1 MANNQI
7 KIGVGF
13 NVDKAG
19 LNELQ
24 ESLKQITIAA
34 EAPGNKLNSNL
45 QEASRTAQVISDAL
59 KKAYNADL
67 GTTNISKFSQELKKN
82 NLTIEQARIGL
93 SKAGIQGSNAF
104 YLLGSQILKTN
115 VQLKESNK
123 LLDSMATSMA
133 NTVKWGITSSI
144 FNNISGSI
152 QKAYGYAKNLDSSLN
167 DIRIVTD
174 KSAESMREFAKQAND
189 AAKGLGA
196 STLDYTE
203 ASLIYYQQ
211 GLSDEEAAA
220 RAETTIKAA
229 NVTGQT
235 GQEVSEQLTA
245 VWNGYKVT
253 AEEAELYVDKLAAVA
268 ADTSADLEELSVGMS
283 KVASAANLM
292 GVDIDQLNAQL
303 ATIVSVTRQ
312 APESVGT
319 ALKTIYAR
327 MGDIEAGLDS
337 ETTLGAY
344 TEAMSEMGFNVLDMN
359 GNLRDMGE
367 VIEEIGGKWSTMSRE
382 QQISLS
388 QTIAGTRQ
396 YNNLLAL
403 FDNWDMYTDALQT
416 SADAAGTLQKQQ
428 DIYMES
434 TAAHLKE
441 LKASME
447 GIYDNIFEPSELN
460 VMIDG
465 LTNLAETAEHVLESF
480 GGGLSSFA
488 GIGAI
493 IANIFSKQIA
503 GGINKAVINH
513 QKLVDNAQL
522 FREKAEQVSKRY
534 GGKEDASAT
543 GLSVKAGYEEQAYY
557 AERIQAVQKAL
568 SEEELQRLTT
578 LQSESGEL
586 KTQLTY
592 IEESMKARAKKAF
605 DKGENDEEFKEL
617 ISGNVDVSERKQKAK
632 DDLEE
637 YSIDFDSQK
646 AVSEALLRDAENRIE
661 LSEKE
666 LKIVN
671 DNLNKQ
677 KSAVAEV
684 SKKHQYDEK
693 IYKSLLQQKKALE
706 ENLSK
711 AKEDKKVHKQI
722 IEDGEKRLKQLA
734 EQVELYDYAEKNLD
748 EMYETQL
755 KLDAV
760 ESDLNRNLE
769 GAEKAANITDKIQQA
784 TSALSIFATGFSAIT
799 STVSI
804 WQDEQATSSEKILQT
819 FMLWSAEI
827 PLLVTSY
834 KQLLGVLG
842 LEQGLLSTTFGL
854 YQGLNIAKNKN
865 TTVTALNVQIQEIEN
880 KAIAEEAA
888 IQGIAISQLD
898 AESIKRA
905 KKAGIQ
911 ASNIGLTEA
920 ETAAVKKAAAAQNA
934 WNASLLANPYILAGA
949 AIIGTI
955 AGIAIAYDALT
966 LSAEEAQENVE
977 KSIET
982 YKNTKTE
989 LEQLNSELETTTQ
1002 KIEELYKKAEEGT
1015 ITVVEKEELA
1025 KLQALN
1031 VATEANIALKKK
1043 QLELDNKQATKDIQK
1058 AIKAGSY
1065 DTSKA
1070 NQSISNISGL
1080 GVNKYNLLNTWGEKN
1095 NLKNDVT
1102 LTLDVNML
1110 DVDTVSQLETD
1121 LQMLLERGAN
1131 KDGYY
1136 NFGGYEWTE
1145 KNITNLLSKIEEER
1159 IGIQTGM
1166 QEIYDNAMQNLP
1178 ILYESNING
1187 SLDEDIKYL
1196 EEKVYEYYTIMGTV
1210 GSMSEAA
1217 VSAIF
1222 DNQDDLEKAYSALI
1236 PDEKTID
1243 RDKFIDLLG
1252 EETFELLE
1260 NTAQNLGISMYD
1272 LLATSQQYEVQ
1283 IFETV
1288 EKVSKV
1294 FTQTEKNI
1302 EILTDS
1308 IEKLRK
1314 QTELTAEEIS
1324 ALESKYPELANI
1336 WNKNSQEYIE
1346 ALELLREQQENIG
1359 IEEAAKQAEEAWG
1372 KAKESLEDYADT
1384 EEEETKLKNFSS
1396 KANSAYEAKQKMEER
1411 QVLEAEVAIDKEKLL
1426 TDLESAFEK
1435 TYELEVSITE
1445 DLLTDVDNII
1455 SAAENAATAVELIGD
1470 GFKVAAKDSEELF
1483 KIFPELAHNAE
1494 VLADGTIQL
1503 DDEVTTNILKNN
1515 GIEIDSDK
1523 AVTIKNIDNR
1533 IAELEA
1539 KKKSVAAKIEA
1550 VKNSS
1555 DIEQDLNKILG
1566 EDAAGWAD
1574 YESKLS
1580 QATTDDEVHN
1590 SGLSA
1595 QAVIANWAA
1604 KEKAAMDYAKTAAEA
1619 EAPGHKVTQARVE
1632 GNDYGVQTEV
1642 VTQDTASNV
1651 EGPKEVSDE
1660 QVKANVEKYLR
1671 NLYDSYETQI
1681 ADLTIGKSQLL
1692 GGIDGIEDAAKGSG
1706 SDRDKKELK
1715 DQGEEIDRYWELNKA
1730 IEMVTEALSDLDKQ
1744 QENLY
1749 GRELIESLKQ
1759 ENELLEEQAA
1769 AYEALA
1775 EEQRKEAYELQG
1787 MLQAYGVVFDAQ
1799 GGVANYLAASQTALD
1814 SYNQAVIQYNAGIID
1829 EATFAA
1835 AERAYETFKALM
1847 ERYEALYYEEWQ
1859 ETQNQ
1864 LDDIHRQQL
1873 ENNLK
1878 AWETELELKLD
1889 TAEAERDWNDFLA
1902 EINEDFKSHY
1912 RDISAE
1918 IETLLKNAG
1927 TYVADDGTIEAD
1939 IQAMRDIMAE
1949 IDKMKNGGESDMF
1962 SSISEAQEKL
1972 KELIEQ
1978 MQDDATALYD
1988 LYKSVWEAFMEGID
2002 QSAEKFEDLI
2012 EQFERIDGELEY
2024 QGQLIELLYGE
2035 EAYGMLDKL
2044 YKAQEKNTL
2053 AQVDSLKQQKD
2064 MWYELWQNAEE
2075 GSEEQAK
2082 YYELWTQ
2089 AQDDLNSKVIEYIE
2103 LLQTDYLN
2111 TVDDILSKLDK
2122 DLTGGM
2128 GMEKLKEQWE
2138 DAKEEAEKYL
2148 NETEEVYAI
2157 QSLYNKYSES
2167 ISNASSLKSQQKL
2180 QALREEELQMLREK
2194 DKLTQYD
2201 IDRAEAKY
2209 QIALKEMALEDA
2221 RNAKDSMK
2229 LTRGT
2234 DGNWSYQYVADEDD
2248 IANKEQELLDAQ
2260 NNLYEIDMEEQM
2272 NKIDEYIEKLSE
2284 FQEEKEELYR
2294 QLYATTDEIER
2305 QRILDDIARLEE
2317 EYYPQLE
2324 ELAVGFEE
2332 VNQNLAA
2339 SSAGVMLTALTQN
2352 KDNFASLTE
2361 EQRLLM
2367 EGLVTSG
2374 VEDYA
2379 DLESKVKLNYDGIGL
2394 KAEEAL
2400 SSISTSWGTGA
2411 QALIDAWNA
2420 DDGESVKAQMEEAH
2434 RAIMEAADE
2443 YQRKIEEVA
2452 EVVEEDWSED
2462 GITGA
2467 IGEAE
2472 DATEDLEDATGDLV
2486 DETVDL
2492 LDEYADALEEVE
2504 EMWEEV
2510 KDAIEDATAAAREY
2524 MSLTGNGSSS
2534 GNEGPGYNPI
2544 TPPNTPGTGGGG
2556 SGNGGGSGS
2565 GSKNYTY
2572 TVGFVKGEE
2581 TWHKFGL
2588 DWSGVEFEKQ
2598 ANDYENEGSYI
2609 KNEVTGKV
2617 KAITTKSAFDTGGY
2631 TGDWAGGE
2639 GKMAIL
2645 HSKELVLNAA
2655 DTKNILKVV
2664 DTVRDLSNLSSS
2676 IEDVIMRNI
2685 SSMLAKMMNIGT
2697 TNANY
2702 TTNTTNN
2709 EQKTENIFHINAE
2722 FPNANDVNDIKE
2734 ALLSLPNLA
2743 SQYLMENKK

>member
-13 NVDKAG
+13 SIDKSGLTELQSILKTITTESQFSSVSEELKQAGAAANTLSDILEKSFNKDLGVMNVNKFNAELSKSNLNIRQAKIELEKAG
-19 LNELQ
+19 
-24 ESLKQITIAA
+24 ST
-34 EAPGNKLNSNL
+34 G
-45 QEASRTAQVISDAL
+45 SR
-59 KKAYNADL
+59 AYNLLTNAIL
-67 GTTNISKFSQELKKN
+67 G
-82 NLTIEQARIGL
+82 
-93 SKAGIQGSNAF
+93 
-104 YLLGSQILKTN
+104 TN

-152 QKAYGYAKNLDSSLN
+152 QKAYGYAKNLDSSLT

-344 TEAMSEMGFNVLDMN
+344 TQAMSEMGFNVLDMN

-465 LTNLAETAEHVLESF
+465 LTNLAEVSENFIGSF
-480 GGGLSSFA
+480 GGGLKSIA
-488 GIGAI
+488 GISTI
-493 IANIFSKQIA
+493 VANIFNKQISA
-503 GGINKAVINH
+503 GLVKAIEN
-513 QKLVDNAQL
+513 QKKYNQNVAIL
-522 FREKAEQVSKRY
+522 EKKAELL
-534 GGKEDASAT
+534 KENQIQSGQSASPM
-543 GLSVKAGYEEQAYY
+543 GQA
-557 AERIQAVQKAL
+557 
-568 SEEELQRLTT
+568 
-578 LQSESGEL
+578 
-586 KTQLTY
+586 
-592 IEESMKARAKKAF
+592 
-605 DKGENDEEFKEL
+605 
-617 ISGNVDVSERKQKAK
+617 ISANT
-632 DDLEE
+632 
-637 YSIDFDSQK
+637 
-646 AVSEALLRDAENRIE
+646 
-661 LSEKE
+661 
-666 LKIVN
+666 
-671 DNLNKQ
+671 
-677 KSAVAEV
+677 
-684 SKKHQYDEK
+684 
-693 IYKSLLQQKKALE
+693 
-706 ENLSK
+706 
-711 AKEDKKVHKQI
+711 
-722 IEDGEKRLKQLA
+722 
-734 EQVELYDYAEKNLD
+734 
-748 EMYETQL
+748 ETQL
-755 KLDAV
+755 KYAREIQQVRAGISSEEYNILTSMQQQMGQLEQEAVLIEQTALKRAEGLTLKKEENVLEKISLDNAELV
-760 ESDLNRNLE
+760 AAHYEEMAIEKQINLE
-769 GAEKAANITDKIQQA
+769 LTQENAKAISKELNSVIAIENESEEMNAILSNVISIRDRLSNEVGEQLKNEVNILEQLENEEDKA
-784 TSALSIFATGFSAIT
+784 KFLL
-799 STVSI
+799 
-804 WQDEQATSSEKILQT
+804 ENKEKILKVLKQIELEEKKNVDRTKQQAKNAQDVANAKEQAEDIRAQEGQIANEFDDAMDTAQRSVDISQKVVTVTSSLSSIAMTWMTINGLMETWSDENATLGDKLTQT
-819 FMLWSAEI
+819 FMSLGMIVPGLIS
-827 PLLVTSY
+827 SFG
-834 KQLLGVLG
+834 QLNEALGFESTLFDVL
-842 LEQGLLSTTFGL
+842 
-854 YQGLNIAKNKN
+854 N
-865 TTVTALNVQIQEIEN
+865 TKWKAHKALKE
-880 KAIAEEAA
+880 
-888 IQGIAISQLD
+888 LD
-898 AESIKRA
+898 AASTAKVTMAQHAENLALENFAIKKGISINAIKAEDRA
-905 KKAGIQ
+905 RIRELTLKAN
-911 ASNIGLTEA
+911 NITLTEA
-920 ETAAVKKAAAAQNA
+920 ETAALNKATAAQTA
-934 WNASLLANPYILAGA
+934 RNASILANPYILIGA
-949 AIIGTI
+949 AIVTGI
-955 AGIAIAYDALT
+955 AAIAIAYDAIHV
-966 LSAEEAQENVE
+966 SAEEASKALEESNKALEEQRKITQEL
-977 KSIET
+977 
-982 YKNTKTE
+982 NT
-989 LEQLNSELETTTQ
+989 ELETTSSR
-1002 KIEELYKKAEEGT
+1002 IDELLNKGSLSL
-1015 ITVVEKEELA
+1015 VEKEELA
-1025 KLQALN
+1025 RLKAVEKSLEVQLKSAKELEKIQRQDTIDDIVQANEAGSFQIDGEEFASSMLTDNITKMETERAIIVNSMRQSGDPNSEAYKTNQAELIRLDAEIAKAKEELKHPYTQEAIEKSFTQAMENLPTLYEKENEETLSEDELKAKTKLEDNVLKYFEYNNSLLDTLGAGISAAEMDKKTVEEIISKSQDLLLNAETHEIDETLLRQIIGDDEEFAALESYLQALGIS
-1031 VATEANIALKKK
+1031 AYDFIEQI
-1043 QLELDNKQATKDIQK
+1043 
-1058 AIKAGSY
+1058 SY
-1065 DTSKA
+1065 GDTS
-1070 NQSISNISGL
+1070 
-1080 GVNKYNLLNTWGEKN
+1080 
-1095 NLKNDVT
+1095 
-1102 LTLDVNML
+1102 LD
-1110 DVDTVSQLETD
+1110 
-1121 LQMLLERGAN
+1121 
-1131 KDGYY
+1131 
-1136 NFGGYEWTE
+1136 
-1145 KNITNLLSKIEEER
+1145 KIW
-1159 IGIQTGM
+1159 
-1166 QEIYDNAMQNLP
+1166 
-1178 ILYESNING
+1178 
-1187 SLDEDIKYL
+1187 
-1196 EEKVYEYYTIMGTV
+1196 
-1210 GSMSEAA
+1210 
-1217 VSAIF
+1217 
-1222 DNQDDLEKAYSALI
+1222 
-1236 PDEKTID
+1236 
-1243 RDKFIDLLG
+1243 
-1252 EETFELLE
+1252 
-1260 NTAQNLGISMYD
+1260 
-1272 LLATSQQYEVQ
+1272 
-1283 IFETV
+1283 ETV
-1288 EKVSKV
+1288 E
-1294 FTQTEKNI
+1294 EN
-1302 EILTDS
+1302 S
-1308 IEKLRK
+1308 ISMSQQLNNSVNSVKANLA
-1314 QTELTAEEIS
+1314 TLFSEEDIS
-1324 ALESKYPELANI
+1324 DEEQLAYLEDLESKYTDLAAI
-1336 WNKNSQEYIE
+1336 RDRTSQRYLETLRLVQEEEEKSLKIE
-1346 ALELLREQQENIG
+1346 RQKDKTKA
-1359 IEEAAKQAEEAWG
+1359 IEEATKALEEYHDFVG
-1372 KAKESLEDYADT
+1372 KAELKLAKETYESGNYL
-1384 EEEETKLKNFSS
+1384 SGPS
-1396 KANSAYEAKQKMEER
+1396 KE
-1411 QVLEAEVAIDKEKLL
+1411 DKEKIQVEASLAAD
-1426 TDLESAFEK
+1426 DLIAQIEEVFEQD
-1435 TYELEVSITE
+1435 YQLELSITN
-1445 DLLTDVDNII
+1445 DIITDVDNIVG
-1455 SAAENAATAVELIGD
+1455 AAENAAQAVEMIGE
-1470 GFKVAAKDSEELF
+1470 GFKVAADNSQALF
-1483 KIFPELAHNAE
+1483 DIFPELAHNAE

-1503 DDEVTTNILKNN
+1503 DNEVVKTVLGNN
-1515 GIEIDSDK
+1515 AIEIDSDK
-1523 AVTIKNIDNR
+1523 EVVAQAIDNR

-1539 KKKSVAAKIEA
+1539 DRAATQKQLEQVRAGVLEESELQSILDDMATDSTDYQTQLSGALAEDEVANSAASAEAVIDHWAKKQEAARLYGEMVAAATGENPESVSEVEQIVQSNLVKKIEISNKSSEVESIETEAERKARIQKA
-1550 VKNSS
+1550 VE
-1555 DIEQDLNKILG
+1555 DALQNKI
-1566 EDAAGWAD
+1566 DSD
-1574 YESKLS
+1574 
-1580 QATTDDEVHN
+1580 
-1590 SGLSA
+1590 
-1595 QAVIANWAA
+1595 
-1604 KEKAAMDYAKTAAEA
+1604 
-1619 EAPGHKVTQARVE
+1619 
-1632 GNDYGVQTEV
+1632 TEM
-1642 VTQDTASNV
+1642 
-1651 EGPKEVSDE
+1651 
-1660 QVKANVEKYLR
+1660 
-1671 NLYDSYETQI
+1671 I
-1681 ADLTIGKSQLL
+1681 ADLLTSKSKLFA
-1692 GGIDGIEDAAKGSG
+1692 GIDGIEDAAKGSG

-1787 MLQAYGVVFDAQ
+1787 ILQAYGVVFDAQ

-2138 DAKEEAEKYL
+2138 EAKEEAEKYL

-2367 EGLVTSG
+2367 EGLIASG

-2434 RAIMEAADE
+2434 KAIMEAADE

-2472 DATEDLEDATGDLV
+2472 EATEDLEDATGDLV

-2544 TPPNTPGTGGGG
+2544 TPPNTPGTGGG